1 MPTTQAHIHKQSRI
15 QITLSCLQQSRNC
28 PQHADWIVTLAFYKA
43 LHAVDSYLATL
54 GIHPKVHTNKYKT
67 GRNQFVQRH
76 LSSIHRKY
84 STLYDASKR
93 ARYEAYTFQNY
104 PKDVNKLINHS
115 SNIVQHIKKL
125 LQSP

>member
-1 MPTTQAHIHKQSRI
+1 M
-15 QITLSCLQQSRNC
+15 

-54 GIHPKVHTNKYKT
+54 GIHPKVHTNKNKS
-67 GRNQFVQRH
+67 GRNQYVQQH
-76 LSSIHRKY
+76 LSSIHQKY
-84 STLYDASKR
+84 SVLFDASKR

-104 PKDVNKLINHS
+104 PQGVKTLINHS
-115 SNIVQHIKKL
+115 LSIEEHIKKL